1 MQSRLFKF
9 GVVLFA
15 IFIIFSLIVGGD
27 AVSGKIEDGR
37 YYVSSHGKLKEV
49 SRTVYLLSAFSV
61 MVLCGMVTIFLSWV
75 TKIIFKDLISITFKD
90 IKEEGLLVFM
100 IYLPPLIGL
109 GFLWG
114 TINAIKCILR
124 AIGIIG

>member
-49 SRTVYLLSAFSV
+49 SRTVYVLSAFSV